1 MSRMKNKF
9 PSVRVRLDGN
19 IRQPVLDEREVKA
32 LAWYAE
38 MSKQRKAFP
47 VAWGFIVAAVNGELG
62 PQVQA
67 AVVDGN
73 TEEAID
79 ALQDLLGA
87 FGGSDD

>member
-1 MSRMKNKF
+1 MAKPKNAV

-19 IRQPVLDEREVKA
+19 IRQPVIDPREQKA
-32 LAWYAE
+32 LDWYAE

-47 VAWGFIVAAVNGELG
+47 IAWGFIVAAINGELG

-73 TEEAID
+73 TEQTID

-87 FGGSDD
+87 FGGEE

>member
-1 MSRMKNKF
+1 MAKPKNII

-19 IRQPVLDEREVKA
+19 IRRPVTDPREQKA
-32 LAWYAE
+32 LEWYAE

-47 VAWGFIVAAVNGELG
+47 IAWGFIVAAINGEMG
-62 PQVQA
+62 PQVRA
-67 AVVDGN
+67 AVESGN

-87 FGGSDD
+87 FA